1 MLISLEEAKQII
13 TPEIAAGLAL
23 CSYNAFKDWFSEVSD
38 KARANCT
45 TSTKA
50 HFINDHMISYAKQ
63 IFPPNDNKGVEI
75 VKINNRERLLVK
87 NKILVKMK
95 KFNSKMKSA
104 NILTDTVFCF
114 NNQLKPPPL
123 NSQLSLFPV
132 PVEDDIAHLFNG
144 YQEDS
149 LKIGMKP
156 FIICPNGRHNYWVWP
171 LDFTL
176 TPIEAPTMFP
186 NTGDD
191 SSSLNP
197 KPITPIGMAKDSL
210 GVKGS
215 RKDAETKS
223 V

>member
-13 TPEIAAGLAL
+13 TPEIATRLAL

-63 IFPPNDNKGVEI
+63 IFPPGNNNGVEV
-75 VKINNRERLLVK
+75 VKINNRDQVLVK
-87 NKILVKMK
+87 NKIFVKMK
-95 KFNSKMKSA
+95 KFNRNMKSA
-104 NILTDTVFCF
+104 NILTNTVFCF
-114 NNQLKPPPL
+114 NNQLKLPPF
-123 NSQLSLFPV
+123 NSQLILF
-132 PVEDDIAHLFNG
+132 PVEDDIAHLING

-156 FIICPNGRHNYWVWP
+156 FISCPNGRHNYWVWP
-171 LDFTL
+171 LEFTM

-191 SSSLNP
+191 SSGLNP
-197 KPITPIGMAKDSL
+197 KPITPTGVAKDSL